1 MNFLERIFDNLG
13 DCPERAKL
21 VEVRGTSLQGTDGA
35 GILELVGRARAS
47 IEEAGIDPGDRVAL
61 LAPNSTRWVAAD
73 LAILAAG
80 AIVVPLYDRQE
91 PRELAVMM
99 RSAVPRLLVAATR
112 ELAAPVIAAWAEGQ
126 DLPEGATLDQ
136 QAEAV
141 GCKVLDLEALFAPA
155 PSTRR
160 LHPRGEDDTVT
171 IIYTSGTSGEPKGVM
186 LSRANVDFMIPK
198 TIARIGRVV
207 GERAGTDRVFHYLPF
222 CFAASRIMLWT
233 QLSRP
238 NPLMMSTDLTNLV
251 VEMAVAKP
259 NYYLNVPAVLE
270 RIRGGVGA
278 KLEERGGVAWAMYQR
293 AQAAYR
299 KSVAGTASLFDSLA
313 LELGRR
319 VVFPKIKEQIGVNLE
334 FLISGSAPLSAD
346 TQRWFQMLGIPVYQ
360 AYGLTETTGIVSLDD
375 PDMVEAGKVG
385 LPLEGQTLR
394 VSDEGEL
401 LVKGPNIFVGY
412 WRKPEE
418 TERAIV
424 DGWFH
429 TGDQVEYEA
438 GGNLRIVGR
447 IKNLIIPESGHNI
460 SPEPIEEKFMA
471 RCPSAEQCM
480 LIGHGRAH
488 VAIIVTG
495 EPPQAEIDR
504 AMAEVN
510 EQLPHYKR
518 IRAALRAKEA
528 FSVENGLLTA
538 NQKLRRRVIEAHFEA
553 QIDQLY
559 AEAAKPK
566 SRADRVSHPKTEA
579 RPAEV
584 AHSEVAEAA
593 EAKKSP

>member
-1 MNFLERIFDNLG
+1 MNFLERIFDNLKEH
-13 DCPERAKL
+13 PERTKL
-21 VEVRGTSLQGTDGA
+21 VEVRGTSLRGTDGA
-35 GILELVGRARAS
+35 GILELIGRARAS
-47 IEEAGIDPGDRVAL
+47 IEGAGIDPGDRVAIV
-61 LAPNSTRWVAAD
+61 APNSTRWVAAD

-80 AIVVPLYDRQE
+80 AIVVPLYDRQD

-112 ELAAPVIAAWAEGQ
+112 ELAAPIIEAWAQGE
-126 DLPEGATLDQ
+126 DLPDDASLEAR
-136 QAEAV
+136 AKAV
-141 GCKVLDLEALFAPA
+141 GCTVLGFDELFEPA
-155 PSTRR
+155 PSAKG
-160 LHPRGEDDTVT
+160 LHPRSEDDCVA

-207 GERAGTDRVFHYLPF
+207 GKRAGPDRVFHYLPF
-222 CFAASRIMLWT
+222 CFAASRMMLWT

-259 NYYLNVPAVLE
+259 SYFLNVPAVLE
-270 RIRGGVGA
+270 RIRSGVGA
-278 KLEERGGVAWAMYQR
+278 KIEERGGAAWGIYQR
-293 AQAAYR
+293 AQAAYQ
-299 KSVAGTASLFDSLA
+299 KSVAGTSSLFDSLV

-319 VVFPKIKEQIGVNLE
+319 VVFPKIKQQIGSNLE

-375 PDMVEAGKVG
+375 PDLVEAGKVG

-394 VSDEGEL
+394 VSEEGEL
-401 LVKGPNIFVGY
+401 LVKGPNIFAGY

-429 TGDQVEYEA
+429 TGDQVEYEP
-438 GGNLRIVGR
+438 GGNIRIVGR

-471 RCPSAEQCM
+471 QCPAAEQCM

-495 EPPQAEIDR
+495 QPPQADVDR
-504 AMAEVN
+504 AMARVN
-510 EQLPHYKR
+510 EDLPHYKR
-518 IRAALRAKEA
+518 IRAALRPDEA
-528 FSVENGLLTA
+528 FTIENGLLTA

-559 AEAAKPK
+559 AGSAKTKTKPK
-566 SRADRVSHPKTEA
+566 SEPNSKIKTEA
-579 RPAEV
+579 GRDEV
-584 AHSEVAEAA
+584 AQPDPAS
-593 EAKKSP
+593 AKKS